1 MVSSRLSLAAAM
13 RGGKPGSTH
22 VGSGATALGL
32 GPGFRHSCSFGSSG
46 GVGSS
51 DTQSG
56 SHSDDWADADQS
68 ISPRG
73 ISNVSSPQVAPKI
86 VPRGASFPFPFL
98 AALLQALTLASAT
111 SIPGVGVVADGGVED
126 TMEAKAAATR
136 SLPSRRLRFARV
148 KPGASALA
156 LGRTPSVYIS
166 VISSAPL
173 DSACSPRGPVSTG
186 TPLVDEGRTVTSSV
200 FDLVLVIGTV
210 LALSVTDI
218 CAVQETSFSWCSSCS
233 ALVF

>member
-1 MVSSRLSLAAAM
+1 MVSSRPSLGAAM
-13 RGGKPGSTH
+13 CGGKPPSMH
-22 VGSGATALGL
+22 VSSGATALGL

-51 DTQSG
+51 DTESG

-68 ISPRG
+68 ISPSG
-73 ISNVSSPQVAPKI
+73 ISNVSSLEVALNI
-86 VPRGASFPFPFL
+86 VPKGASFPFPFL
-98 AALLQALTLASAT
+98 AARLQALTLALAT
-111 SIPGVGVVADGGVED
+111 SIPGVGVVSDWSIED
-126 TMEAKAAATR
+126 LMEAEAAATG
-136 SLPSRRLRFARV
+136 SVPLRRLRFAPV

-156 LGRTPSVYIS
+156 LGRTPSVHIS
-166 VISSAPL
+166 VSPSSPP
-173 DSACSPRGPVSTG
+173 DSASSTRGAVSRG
-186 TPLVDEGRTVTSSV
+186 TPLVDEGPALTSSV

-218 CAVQETSFSWCSSCS
+218 FTVQKTSFSWCSSCS